1 MERFPRSSPDAE
13 SLLQLVDLLK
23 QSANTVI
30 EEWKKEDFT
39 KGKGGSQDTPA
50 VLPSHRLHQAQRTIL
65 AITGALVELVAE
77 PYSRIQEVG
86 CQYFESRALFI
97 AAERRIPD
105 LLAEAGESGL
115 EIDQLA
121 AKTGIEASKLARILR
136 CLCSIHIFREI
147 GPGRFAN
154 NRISAA
160 LVHNEPLRAYVQL
173 FNLDIYNASDQLPK
187 YLLSDQGAS
196 YDVRETAF
204 QRAVNTTKARWDWL
218 AERVSPAQIQP
229 QNTPYPG
236 VPDVH
241 NWNLVPG
248 ADGLVGRPELENFG
262 LAMVGGGK
270 VTGTAHA
277 FDYPWADLGEAV
289 VVDVGGR
296 VGGFALQ
303 LLPVYPKLRFIIQD
317 RAEVLEQAQRDIWP
331 REAPEA
337 VRDGR
342 VTFMVHDFFK
352 PNPVQGAAIYWLRG
366 ILHDWSDS
374 YCVQILSA
382 LREALSPSS
391 RILICDQVMNTT
403 YGSPDIPSAPS
414 PLPANYGYYVRYCHH
429 RDLGLMSIINGIER
443 TPAEFEALV
452 KQAGLRIIRIW
463 ECRSM
468 VGIVEVG
475 L

>member
-1 MERFPRSSPDAE
+1 MF
-13 SLLQLVDLLK
+13 
-23 QSANTVI
+23 
-30 EEWKKEDFT
+30 
-39 KGKGGSQDTPA
+39 
-50 VLPSHRLHQAQRTIL
+50 
-65 AITGALVELVAE
+65 ELT
-77 PYSRIQEVG
+77 
-86 CQYFESRALFI
+86 LT
-97 AAERRIPD
+97 
-105 LLAEAGESGL
+105 L
-115 EIDQLA
+115 
-121 AKTGIEASKLARILR
+121 
-136 CLCSIHIFREI
+136 
-147 GPGRFAN
+147 
-154 NRISAA
+154 
-160 LVHNEPLRAYVQL
+160 
-173 FNLDIYNASDQLPK
+173 
-187 YLLSDQGAS
+187 
-196 YDVRETAF
+196 
-204 QRAVNTTKARWDWL
+204 
-218 AERVSPAQIQP
+218 
-229 QNTPYPG
+229 
-236 VPDVH
+236 
-241 NWNLVPG
+241 
-248 ADGLVGRPELENFG
+248 
-262 LAMVGGGK
+262 
-270 VTGTAHA
+270 
-277 FDYPWADLGEAV
+277 
-289 VVDVGGR
+289 

-366 ILHDWSDS
+366 ILYVSKHLHDNENLLTIDLYRHDWSDS